1 LPKIFP
7 FSSFNMKAQIKF
19 SSQAEIDTCICSG
32 NWTIDSIHQVERL
45 LEKMSINQSQIIFD
59 GKDIVMMDTAGAWLL
74 FRSKRQLEKAGYSVV
89 MQNFNTKHQ
98 LLLEIMANN
107 ISNNQDI
114 SKAPNFL
121 IQLGQKTHEFF
132 IKIFEFLAFVGE
144 TFVILFLSPFK
155 IRWQALV
162 ANLYSA
168 GVTALVIIGL
178 MAFLMG
184 VVLAYQGGSQLK
196 LYGANIFI
204 VDLVGVTLLREL
216 APLLTAIL
224 IAGRSG
230 SAYTAEIGNMRVSEE
245 IDALKTMGISPMELL
260 VLPKLLALMIAMPL
274 LTVFADIMGVL
285 GGMLIAHLSFD
296 VNISDFLEIFP
307 ERVAVSNYI
316 IGIAKAIIFGIIIS
330 LVACYHGFQVK
341 SSADSVGKH
350 VTMSVVQ
357 AIFLVIL
364 VDAIFAILLSV
375 LAI

>member
-1 LPKIFP
+1 
-7 FSSFNMKAQIKF
+7 MKVHIKF
-19 SSQAEIDTCICSG
+19 SNQAESNIFICSG

-45 LEKMSINQSQIIFD
+45 LEKISINQSQIIFD

-74 FRSKRQLEKAGYSVV
+74 FRTKRQLEKAGYSVV

-107 ISNNQDI
+107 ISNNQEI

-144 TFVILFLSPFK
+144 TFIIFLSPFK

-260 VLPKLLALMIAMPL
+260 VLPKVLALMIVMPL